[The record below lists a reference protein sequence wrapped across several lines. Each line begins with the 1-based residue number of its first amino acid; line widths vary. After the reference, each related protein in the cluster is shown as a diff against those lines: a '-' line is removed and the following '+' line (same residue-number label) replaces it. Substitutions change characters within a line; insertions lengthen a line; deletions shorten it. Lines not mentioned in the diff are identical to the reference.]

1 MATATRAPQHK
12 VQVKG
17 SVTLETLCSGRY
29 IPVATHTF
37 GNAAQRAGV
46 MGSAQAW
53 GERTADSRV
62 VEHFY
67 EDGKGRHVVRFE
79 HGRAE
84 DSGPADGG
92 WEFETAG
99 LSVRGLRVVD
109 LAETPAP
116 VSGWQR
122 EYTRNGATY
131 DAPDL

>member
-1 MATATRAPQHK
+1 
-12 VQVKG
+12 
-17 SVTLETLCSGRY
+17 
-29 IPVATHTF
+29 
-37 GNAAQRAGV
+37 

-92 WEFETAG
+92 WEFDTCADPYHYQGADYTA
-99 LSVRGLRVVD
+99 
-109 LAETPAP
+109 PAL
-116 VSGWQR
+116 Q
-122 EYTRNGATY
+122 
-131 DAPDL
+131 

>member
-1 MATATRAPQHK
+1 MSQHI
-12 VQVKG
+12 QIENRP
-17 SVTLETLCSGRY
+17 SLIFQETLCSWPY
-29 IPVATHTF
+29 IPVATQHF

-46 MGSAQAW
+46 MVSAQAW

-92 WEFETAG
+92 WEFDTWSGRAVE
-99 LSVRGLRVVD
+99 VV
-109 LAETPAP
+109 AVPA
-116 VSGWQR
+116 Q
-122 EYTRNGATY
+122 
-131 DAPDL
+131 